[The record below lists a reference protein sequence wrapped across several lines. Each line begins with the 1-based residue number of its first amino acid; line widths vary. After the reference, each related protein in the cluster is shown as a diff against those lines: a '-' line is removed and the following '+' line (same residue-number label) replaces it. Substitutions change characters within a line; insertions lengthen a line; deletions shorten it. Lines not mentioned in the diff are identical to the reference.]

1 MNNNNKDSACK
12 GTHRD
17 DLEVLR
23 KEGCPWD
30 SDYDC
35 MRNHLD
41 VLKYLREEEEKK
53 ATNGDKCQEG
63 GIGGNIRT
71 MLYNWLFPK

>member
-1 MNNNNKDSACK
+1 MRNHLD
-12 GTHRD
+12 
-17 DLEVLR
+17 VLR
-23 KEGCPWD
+23 EEGD

-71 MLYNWLFPK
+71 MLYNWLFPKY